1 MNKRVSGRIVTSS
14 QPFTA
19 VSNTILADRSLSL
32 KAKGLF
38 AIIKHYAG
46 ISLIN
51 QDFVLCKSALENMC
65 VEGERAF
72 NSAWIELKEKGY
84 IIQYKYPTGEKNAF
98 YYEYEVLDEPN
109 PEIYKK
115 QQAEKKEKQKKK
127 AMQEFNLAEKNEN
140 KQYGEHTD
148 MPPQMFQQ
156 GQVSSS
162 NRKSVNLDITFDE

>member
-1 MNKRVSGRIVTSS
+1 MCIEGQKS
-14 QPFTA
+14 F
-19 VSNTILADRSLSL
+19 
-32 KAKGLF
+32 
-38 AIIKHYAG
+38 
-46 ISLIN
+46 
-51 QDFVLCKSALENMC
+51 KSAWN
-65 VEGERAF
+65 
-72 NSAWIELKEKGY
+72 ELKEKGY
-84 IIQYKYPTGEKNAF
+84 IVQHRRCSTNKSF